1 MRERDK
7 KTVKVVQRKDRKR
20 DIYIQRHRE
29 TDNQTDMDRERGR
42 KGEREKRQKEGEI
55 VRQRNKKTEKKER

>member
-29 TDNQTDMDRERGR
+29 KDYQTDMDRERGR